1 MASKQRARA
10 DERDEAESVEASSI
24 EIDIPDDA
32 DESEAAAIAAAVSA
46 HVRDQELAAAAA
58 AADEEDSWDG
68 KRWSYA
74 GRIRAQQQRTT
85 RVPRDAPTNPWSA
98 AGRTDRF

>member
-10 DERDEAESVEASSI
+10 DERDAAESVEAPNI

-74 GRIRAQQQRTT
+74 GRVRAQQQRTI